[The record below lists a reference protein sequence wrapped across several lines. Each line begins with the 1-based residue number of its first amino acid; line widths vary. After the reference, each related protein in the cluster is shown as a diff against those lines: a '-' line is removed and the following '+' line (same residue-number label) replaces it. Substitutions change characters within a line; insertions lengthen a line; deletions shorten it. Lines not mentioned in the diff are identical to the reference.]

1 MTNLTKQLRDLELQ
15 FAEQEDALAWVRESL
30 ANMNPRLELPVPVG
44 FTEELEQLTTVR
56 PADQRTEPSRPVF
69 FGLRG

>member
-1 MTNLTKQLRDLELQ
+1 MTNLTKQLRELELQ

-30 ANMNPRLELPVPVG
+30 ANMNPRVELPIPVG

-56 PADQRTEPSRPVF
+56 APAKRPEPPPAVL